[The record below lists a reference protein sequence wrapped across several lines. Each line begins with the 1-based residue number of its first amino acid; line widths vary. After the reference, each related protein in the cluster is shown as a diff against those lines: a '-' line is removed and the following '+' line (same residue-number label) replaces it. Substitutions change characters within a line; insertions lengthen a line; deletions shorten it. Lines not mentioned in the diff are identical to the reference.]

1 MTHYNRINKFNY
13 GAKLIWSYA
22 YGRWLKYVGD
32 SDNAP
37 EYQRLTGKQI
47 GSKYGFIAN
56 GLFQSEEEIA
66 NSATVKGYK
75 ALPGYIKY
83 VDRNGDGIITAAQDQ
98 GYVGKSATPKHTGSL
113 NLFGNWKGFDFDLL
127 FSWGLG
133 NVVALTGQYTASGS
147 EGAQDN
153 TSFTKPFYHGGN
165 SPTFLVENSW
175 TPDHTNAEFPR
186 LEITGPSNNNG
197 YSSTFW
203 YRNGNYMRLKTAQI
217 GYNFPKKWL
226 NPAGIEGLRL
236 YVEGYNLLTFSG
248 LTKYNIDPESPA
260 VNNGYYPQQR
270 TYTLGVKLTF

>member
-1 MTHYNRINKFNY
+1 MYSINMNNDKLATVTGAYAPSRGGYYFSSANVNKTDYKGFDITLTHYNHINKFNY

-113 NLFGNWKGFDFDLL
+113 NLFGK
-127 FSWGLG
+127 
-133 NVVALTGQYTASGS
+133 
-147 EGAQDN
+147 
-153 TSFTKPFYHGGN
+153 
-165 SPTFLVENSW
+165 
-175 TPDHTNAEFPR
+175 
-186 LEITGPSNNNG
+186 LERI
-197 YSSTFW
+197 
-203 YRNGNYMRLKTAQI
+203 
-217 GYNFPKKWL
+217 
-226 NPAGIEGLRL
+226 
-236 YVEGYNLLTFSG
+236 
-248 LTKYNIDPESPA
+248 
-260 VNNGYYPQQR
+260 
-270 TYTLGVKLTF
+270 

>member
-1 MTHYNRINKFNY
+1 MSWAQCLNYNVGVDATMWNGLLGVEFDVFYKYEYDKLATVTGAYAPSRGGYYFSSANVNKNDYKGFDLTLTHYNHINKFNY

-127 FSWGLG
+127 FSLG
-133 NVVALTGQYTASGS
+133 
-147 EGAQDN
+147 
-153 TSFTKPFYHGGN
+153 
-165 SPTFLVENSW
+165 
-175 TPDHTNAEFPR
+175 
-186 LEITGPSNNNG
+186 
-197 YSSTFW
+197 
-203 YRNGNYMRLKTAQI
+203 I
-217 GYNFPKKWL
+217 G
-226 NPAGIEGLRL
+226 
-236 YVEGYNLLTFSG
+236 
-248 LTKYNIDPESPA
+248 
-260 VNNGYYPQQR
+260 
-270 TYTLGVKLTF
+270 